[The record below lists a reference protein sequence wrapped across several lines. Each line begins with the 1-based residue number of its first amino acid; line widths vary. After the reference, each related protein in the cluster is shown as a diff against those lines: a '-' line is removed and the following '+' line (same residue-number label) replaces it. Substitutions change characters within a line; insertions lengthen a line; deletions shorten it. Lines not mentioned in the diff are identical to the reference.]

1 MDQTTFFSSSDIQ
14 YLRIGTILK
23 GGLLLPPSLDPATTV
38 EHSYNLM
45 SVSCSPQRGLEV
57 ARNFLSLFSAQ
68 TQGQGG
74 LVFEVKFRA
83 QQFWQMRIRFLIN
96 AESAEKLE
104 EFISSHNLAVK
115 KKFHVEKITVPENNS
130 EVWRRICHGVQQ
142 KRSFNIVSSH
152 ETDMMDIPCPF
163 TRHSCYATNP
173 VQAPTGVL
181 NTLEFVGFPR
191 QQATLPSLELISGA
205 MDQIPNFQKFLNQTT
220 FEREMEGQ
228 EMYGIII
235 AALAE
240 NYVPV

>member
-1 MDQTTFFSSSDIQ
+1 
-14 YLRIGTILK
+14 
-23 GGLLLPPSLDPATTV
+23 
-38 EHSYNLM
+38 
-45 SVSCSPQRGLEV
+45 
-57 ARNFLSLFSAQ
+57 
-68 TQGQGG
+68 
-74 LVFEVKFRA
+74 
-83 QQFWQMRIRFLIN
+83 MRIRFLIN

-104 EFISSHNLAVK
+104 DLISSHNLAVK

-240 NYVPV
+240 NYVPVWSKSVNKYNLIKTRIIILGRSAKGGNCTFVVHHINVPYPQFLMKWH

>member
-1 MDQTTFFSSSDIQ
+1 M
-14 YLRIGTILK
+14 
-23 GGLLLPPSLDPATTV
+23 
-38 EHSYNLM
+38 
-45 SVSCSPQRGLEV
+45 
-57 ARNFLSLFSAQ
+57 
-68 TQGQGG
+68 
-74 LVFEVKFRA
+74 
-83 QQFWQMRIRFLIN
+83 IN

-104 EFISSHNLAVK
+104 ELISSHNLAVK

-130 EVWRRICHGVQQ
+130 EIWRRICHGVQQ